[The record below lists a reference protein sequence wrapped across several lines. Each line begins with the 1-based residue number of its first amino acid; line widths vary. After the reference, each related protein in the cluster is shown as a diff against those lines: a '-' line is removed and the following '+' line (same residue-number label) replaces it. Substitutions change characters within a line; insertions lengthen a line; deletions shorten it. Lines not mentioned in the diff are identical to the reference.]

1 MKEQSLEETIGVHKT
16 KKSQWKRWLIWLGL
30 IVVIGAVAGM
40 KFMPEKKR
48 VEYKTEAAKS
58 RDIVITVSATGNLEP
73 TNTVDVGIE
82 VSGTITEVYVD
93 FNDHVKKGE
102 VLAKIDTT
110 KLESKVRN
118 SKAAL
123 AVAKADLENTKVSLH
138 NAKVEYE
145 RAQSLFKSTG
155 GNYPSSKEM
164 DATKTTY
171 DLASASYTGKKALVL
186 QAEANL
192 QSNEDDL
199 RKAVVHSP
207 LEGIILDR
215 SIDVGQSVVASMQV
229 PVLFTIA
236 ENLAKMELSVS
247 VDEAD
252 IGQVQKGQSVTF
264 SVDAYPKKTFSG
276 TITKV
281 QFNSEIVD
289 GVVTYNAIVAVNNDN
304 LLLRPGM
311 TATAQIKT
319 QEFKQVLTIPNA
331 ALRYA
336 PKSETMEN
344 TQGERVWSLE
354 NGKPKAQDVVLGE
367 SDGVYT
373 IVKSGLAKD
382 TQVIIGSK

>member
-1 MKEQSLEETIGVHKT
+1 MKEHSLEDTIGVQKT
-16 KKSQWKRWLIWLGL
+16 KTSKWKRLFVWLSL
-30 IVVIGAVAGM
+30 IVVLAVVVGM
-40 KFMPEKKR
+40 KFMPEKEH
-48 VEYKTEAAKS
+48 VEYKTQAAEV

-82 VSGTITEVYVD
+82 VSGTITDVYVD
-93 FNDHVKKGE
+93 FNDYVKKGQL
-102 VLAKIDTT
+102 LAKIDTT

-123 AVAKADLENTKVSLH
+123 AVAKAELENTKVSLH
-138 NAKVEYE
+138 NAKVELE
-145 RAQSLFKSTG
+145 RAQTLFKSTK

-164 DATKTTY
+164 EATKATY
-171 DLASASYTGKKALVL
+171 DLASASYSGKKALVL

-192 QSNEDDL
+192 QTNEDDL
-199 RKAVVHSP
+199 RKAVVRSP
-207 LEGIILDR
+207 LDGVILNR
-215 SIDVGQSVVASMQV
+215 SIDVGQSVVASMQI
-229 PVLFTIA
+229 PILFTIA

-252 IGQVQKGQSVTF
+252 IGQVSKGQSVSFT
-264 SVDAYPKKTFSG
+264 VDAYPKKTFSG
-276 TITKV
+276 VITKV
-281 QFNSEIVD
+281 QYNSEIVD
-289 GVVTYNAIVAVNNDN
+289 GVVTYNAIVAVNNND

-336 PKSETMEN
+336 PQAEN
-344 TQGERVWSLE
+344 TDNIQGDRVWILE
-354 NGKPKAQDVVLGE
+354 KGKPQSREVVLGE

-382 TQVIIGSK
+382 VKVIIGSK

>member
-40 KFMPEKKR
+40 KFMPEQKR
-48 VEYKTEAAKS
+48 IEYKTEAAKS

-319 QEFKQVLTIPNA
+319 QELKQVLTIPNA

-344 TQGERVWSLE
+344 TKGERVWSLE

>member
-1 MKEQSLEETIGVHKT
+1 M
-16 KKSQWKRWLIWLGL
+16 
-30 IVVIGAVAGM
+30 
-40 KFMPEKKR
+40 
-48 VEYKTEAAKS
+48 
-58 RDIVITVSATGNLEP
+58 
-73 TNTVDVGIE
+73 
-82 VSGTITEVYVD
+82 
-93 FNDHVKKGE
+93 
-102 VLAKIDTT
+102 
-110 KLESKVRN
+110 
-118 SKAAL
+118 
-123 AVAKADLENTKVSLH
+123 
-138 NAKVEYE
+138 EYE
-145 RAQSLFKSTG
+145 RAQALFKSTG

-207 LEGIILDR
+207 LDGIILDR

-264 SVDAYPKKTFSG
+264 SVDAYPKKSFSG

-336 PKSETMEN
+336 PQSQTTEN
-344 TQGERVWSLE
+344 TQGERVWILE
-354 NGKPKAQDVVLGE
+354 NNQPKSRDVVLGE

-373 IVKSGLAKD
+373 IIKSGLAKD
-382 TQVIIGSK
+382 AQVIVGSK